1 MNTNEILLS
10 EIIKMKPVEFVGLAK
25 LLGVPVVELKDPSEY
40 TSTDPGA
47 EADPQKYKPRVLSD
61 VLENVMANFSKLNRT
76 RKREIVKLVKK
87 SNNSKGLE
95 G

>member
-1 MNTNEILLS
+1 MNTNEILIS

-25 LLGVPVVELKDPSEY
+25 LLGVPVVEPKEPSECNSG
-40 TSTDPGA
+40 T
-47 EADPQKYKPRVLSD
+47 EADSQKYKPRALSNVLG
-61 VLENVMANFSKLNRT
+61 EVMANFNKLNRS

-87 SNNSKGLE
+87 SNNSKGPE

>member
-25 LLGVPVVELKDPSEY
+25 LLGVPVVELKEPSEHN
-40 TSTDPGA
+40 SDAETDS
-47 EADPQKYKPRVLSD
+47 QKYKPRALSD
-61 VLENVMANFSKLNRT
+61 VLENVMANFTKLNRT

-87 SNNSKGLE
+87 SNNSKGPE